1 MRRIVLGEHMATP
14 HLLVRRTAHVDGRF
28 HEMAFFY
35 WKTHDEEWIKG
46 IGSYEDIPENLRGA
60 FSWKRLRDQPAENE
74 SGAG

>member
-1 MRRIVLGEHMATP
+1 
-14 HLLVRRTAHVDGRF
+14 
-28 HEMAFFY
+28 MAFFY